1 VSIQIL
7 NLDHNQLEQLPLE
20 IGNLGALQW
29 LYLGYNQ
36 LQHYPLAID
45 NLGALEKCDLNNNPF
60 QQSDEEFFD
69 ESGVNFVVNPW
80 Q

>member
-1 VSIQIL
+1 L
-7 NLDHNQLEQLPLE
+7 YLGHNQLEQLVPE
-20 IGNLGALQW
+20 IDNLGALRV
-29 LYLGYNQ
+29 LYLEHNQ
-36 LQHYPLAID
+36 LQHYPLAIG
-45 NLGALEKCDLNNNPF
+45 NLDALEKCDLNNNPF